1 MGSVNKVILV
11 GNLGRDAELRYTP
24 AGAAVATLN
33 LATTETW
40 NDKEGQRQEK
50 TEWHRVILWGKQ
62 AETLN
67 QYLQKGK
74 QIYVE
79 GRLQTRQWDD
89 KDGNKRYTTEIRGDR
104 VVLLSGGGGGGGS
117 ARRAAAAAR
126 CRTRADGR
134 RRRSCPRTTFRSER
148 TLDVTS
154 TRHSVQAHL
163 YGSCVFVSLPCRTC
177 LRSLHH
183 VIELRRRHLDDVAVL
198 DRGHAVHGAGRDV
211 EPLEG
216 RHARTSRARRSR
228 GFRTAASPSTT
239 GSSRPSCCG
248 TAG

>member
-24 AGAAVATLN
+24 GGAAVATLN

-40 NDKEGQRQEK
+40 NDKEGQKQEK

-89 KDGNKRYTTEIRGDR
+89 KDGNKRYTTEIKADRITLLGGGGGGARGAGGASAEYSGR
-104 VVLLSGGGGGGGS
+104 GGGGGGGQM
-117 ARRAAAAAR
+117 
-126 CRTRADGR
+126 DE
-134 RRRSCPRTTFRSER
+134 P
-148 TLDVTS
+148 
-154 TRHSVQAHL
+154 
-163 YGSCVFVSLPCRTC
+163 P
-177 LRSLHH
+177 
-183 VIELRRRHLDDVAVL
+183 
-198 DRGHAVHGAGRDV
+198 V
-211 EPLEG
+211 EPI
-216 RHARTSRARRSR
+216 TDDDIP
-228 GFRTAASPSTT
+228 F
-239 GSSRPSCCG
+239 
-248 TAG
+248 